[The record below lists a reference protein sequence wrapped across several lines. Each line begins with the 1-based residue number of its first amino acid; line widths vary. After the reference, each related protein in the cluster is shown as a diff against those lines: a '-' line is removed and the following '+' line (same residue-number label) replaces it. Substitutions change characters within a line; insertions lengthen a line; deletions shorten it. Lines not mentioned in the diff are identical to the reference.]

1 MSSNGDKSFQV
12 SYLTAT
18 SPPHSPARTG
28 EADLG
33 VGVGGAQSQ
42 RSSYVNQWRHLG
54 RQFWHIGVNLAYHR
68 EDALAGCRGERGKRV
83 VWHEVC

>member
-33 VGVGGAQSQ
+33 VGVEGLNPSDQVMST
-42 RSSYVNQWRHLG
+42 N
-54 RQFWHIGVNLAYHR
+54 GVI
-68 EDALAGCRGERGKRV
+68 LAGNFGILV
-83 VWHEVC
+83 